1 MERYCTRCGF
11 ESIVLSCRPGIPF
24 WSRLADVAVQFGG
37 QSVLTP
43 LMRDIPTA
51 TPIALMIGFQAVK
64 MQYGT
69 LQADKVVRTP
79 WAIHYR
85 DAIDIMRVYDI
96 EFAFPTDI
104 KHPVLAVKAVRK
116 VIEITE
122 KYAYEGK
129 LAWSASSWLQF
140 LVFFYTQDDIL

>member
-1 MERYCTRCGF
+1 
-11 ESIVLSCRPGIPF
+11 
-24 WSRLADVAVQFGG
+24 
-37 QSVLTP
+37 
-43 LMRDIPTA
+43 MRDIPTA
-51 TPIALMIGFQAVK
+51 TPISLMIGFQAVK

-96 EFAFPTDI
+96 EFAFPTNI

-129 LAWSASSWLQF
+129 VVHDCKFTAALLHICVHTTSSCIPTEF
-140 LVFFYTQDDIL
+140 LTPLTLLYTHYYWPLIFTFDCEQCKHCFP